1 MKKIF
6 LHISLSL
13 FLLPLAFAQAPDEEE
28 FEDAPM
34 PPELP
39 EPLESGQVIEPEVTI
54 VRTEKEIIEEYRVNG
69 NLYMIKITPAAG
81 PAYYLIDSDGDGQM
95 EGRKMSSI
103 YNPGQVPQ
111 WVLFTW
117 D

>member
-1 MKKIF
+1 MKKFFAGITIG
-6 LHISLSL
+6 ISLAT
-13 FLLPLAFAQAPDEEE
+13 LAFAQGSGDEE
-28 FEDAPM
+28 FEDAPL

-39 EPLESGQVIEPEVTI
+39 EPIEDGQVIEPEVTI
-54 VRTEKEIIEEYRVNG
+54 IRTEKETIEEYRVNG

-95 EGRKMSSI
+95 EGRRMSNI
-103 YNPGQVPQ
+103 YNPGNVPQ